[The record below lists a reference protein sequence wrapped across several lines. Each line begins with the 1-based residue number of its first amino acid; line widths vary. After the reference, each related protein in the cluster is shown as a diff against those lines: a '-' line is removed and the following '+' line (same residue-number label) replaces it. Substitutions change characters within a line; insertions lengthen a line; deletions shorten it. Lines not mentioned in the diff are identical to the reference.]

1 MRKGEGE
8 NMTRDAQGRFV
19 KARMTEEEA
28 DFFNSRLQEASKVD
42 QPAEWPGDVSAKQHF
57 DDPNPNNTYG
67 FSTTDEDNYFPRV
80 ISEAKPET
88 NFLFITDKSI
98 DTGNKNLVL
107 PVRKNILNIGYKF
120 PHVRL
125 AYIPLSEW
133 LDAPST
139 VGEDWVSATQRDALF
154 VLQWNLSLDKR
165 TCENTCP

>member
-1 MRKGEGE
+1 
-8 NMTRDAQGRFV
+8 MTRDAQGRFA
-19 KARMTEEEA
+19 KAQMTEEEEA
-28 DFFNSRLQEASKVD
+28 DFFTSE
-42 QPAEWPGDVSAKQHF
+42 AEWPGDVSTFSIHS
-57 DDPNPNNTYG
+57 DNPNPDNTYG

-88 NFLFITDKSI
+88 NFLFITDKNI
-98 DTGNKNLVL
+98 DTGNKNSVL
-107 PVRKNILNIGYKF
+107 LVRKNILNIGYKF
-120 PHVRL
+120 PHVKL